1 MKNSEMTFATRDNP
15 KSQQQMRRIAWDHQ
29 AFASRAVCASS
40 GTAAQTPWLWR
51 ALLPICAAA
60 LVNLAACTTQSG
72 SMSVQGKP
80 VSGYVEMTE
89 VQAAYLGSGNA
100 GNGTLRYRGHTYPF
114 SVGGLGVGGIGVSKI
129 EARGEVYGLE
139 RLRDFLGA
147 YVQGRYGLALGTVS
161 TGDLWLKNGNGVI
174 MRLVAKRQGL
184 MLSLGGDAVVIQ
196 MNQ

>member
-1 MKNSEMTFATRDNP
+1 MKDSEMTFATPENP
-15 KSQQQMRRIAWDHQ
+15 KSQQQMRRIEPDHQ
-29 AFASRAVCASS
+29 ALVYRAIWSCGA
-40 GTAAQTPWLWR
+40 GAQTSWFWR

-60 LVNLAACTTQSG
+60 LVNLAACTTQSS
-72 SMSVQGKP
+72 SMSLQGKP
-80 VSGYVEMTE
+80 LSGYVEMTQ

-100 GNGTLRYRGHTYPF
+100 GNGTLRYRGHSYPF
-114 SVGGLGVGGIGVSKI
+114 TVGGLGVGGIGISKI
-129 EARGEVYGLE
+129 EAKGEVYGLE
-139 RLRDFLGA
+139 RLRDFPGA
-147 YVQGRYGLALGTVS
+147 YIQGRYGLALGTAS

>member
-1 MKNSEMTFATRDNP
+1 MT
-15 KSQQQMRRIAWDHQ
+15 Q
-29 AFASRAVCASS
+29 
-40 GTAAQTPWLWR
+40 
-51 ALLPICAAA
+51 
-60 LVNLAACTTQSG
+60 
-72 SMSVQGKP
+72 
-80 VSGYVEMTE
+80 

-114 SVGGLGVGGIGVSKI
+114 TVGGLGVGGIGISKI
-129 EARGEVYGLE
+129 EARGEVGLE
-139 RLRDFLGA
+139 RLRDFPGA
-147 YVQGRYGLALGTVS
+147 YVQARYGLAVGTVS

>member
-1 MKNSEMTFATRDNP
+1 LRD
-15 KSQQQMRRIAWDHQ
+15 RRTN
-29 AFASRAVCASS
+29 AVGLC
-40 GTAAQTPWLWR
+40 R
-51 ALLPICAAA
+51 ALLPICATA
-60 LVNLAACTTQSG
+60 LVNLATCTTQSG

-80 VSGYVEMTE
+80 VSGYVEMTQ

-114 SVGGLGVGGIGVSKI
+114 SVGGLGVGGIGISKI

-139 RLRDFLGA
+139 RLRDFPGA

>member
-1 MKNSEMTFATRDNP
+1 
-15 KSQQQMRRIAWDHQ
+15 
-29 AFASRAVCASS
+29 
-40 GTAAQTPWLWR
+40 
-51 ALLPICAAA
+51 
-60 LVNLAACTTQSG
+60 
-72 SMSVQGKP
+72 MSLQGKP
-80 VSGYVEMTE
+80 VSGYVEMTQ

-114 SVGGLGVGGIGVSKI
+114 SVGGLGVGGIGISKI

-139 RLRDFLGA
+139 RLRDFPGA

-184 MLSLGGDAVVIQ
+184 MLSLGGDVTTLQGLLPAQPGWRWVQ
-196 MNQ
+196 RSRGFLRNQRPL

>member
-1 MKNSEMTFATRDNP
+1 MKDSEMTLATPDNP
-15 KSQQQMRRIAWDHQ
+15 KSQQQMRHIVPDHQ
-29 AFASRAVCASS
+29 VFASKAVCSSS
-40 GTAAQTPWLWR
+40 GTGAQTPWLWR

-80 VSGYVEMTE
+80 VSGYVEMTQ

-114 SVGGLGVGGIGVSKI
+114 TVGGLGVGGIGISKI

-139 RLRDFLGA
+139 RLRDFPGA
-147 YVQGRYGLALGTVS
+147 YIQGRYGLALGTVS

>member
-1 MKNSEMTFATRDNP
+1 MKNSDMTFATRDNP
-15 KSQQQMRRIAWDHQ
+15 KSQQQMRRIAPDHQ
-29 AFASRAVCASS
+29 AFASRAVCGSS
-40 GTAAQTPWLWR
+40 ATGVQTPWLWR

-80 VSGYVEMTE
+80 VSGYVEMTQ

-114 SVGGLGVGGIGVSKI
+114 TVGGLGVGGIGISKI

-139 RLRDFLGA
+139 RLRDFPGA

-161 TGDLWLKNGNGVI
+161 TGDLWLQNGNGVI